1 MAAKVLIIEDQTAFL
16 LRELLELHAPA
27 DAQGRKPFEFDIASD
42 GLAALEKLAGPLP
55 DLVLLDL
62 RLPGIGGLA
71 VLDAIRKTASC
82 LPVIVVSAYGDKRTR
97 QEAAQRGADGFFQK
111 PVNVAKLYRHIRILL
126 AMQSPHQL
134 EAELTLQ
141 TEGRPPAGT
150 SQSRQAQLIAQMR
163 RLNKL
168 RERQALLGIDAPPE
182 LLIEIEDLQG
192 EIKNAESL
200 FRTPRKN

>member
-1 MAAKVLIIEDQTAFL
+1 MAAKILIVEDQNAFM
-16 LRELLELHAPA
+16 LRELLELYG
-27 DAQGRKPFEFDIASD
+27 QFEFEIAGD
-42 GLAALEKLAGPLP
+42 GLAALEVLAGPLP

-111 PVNVAKLYRHIRILL
+111 PVNTAKLYRQMRLLL
-126 AMQSPHQL
+126 AMQMPHQL

-141 TEGRPPAGT
+141 TEGR
-150 SQSRQAQLIAQMR
+150 QAQFIAQTR

-168 RERQALLGIDAPPE
+168 KERQALLGMDAPPA
-182 LLIEIEDLQG
+182 LLIEIEDLEG

-200 FRTPRKN
+200 FGSPR

>member
-1 MAAKVLIIEDQTAFL
+1 MAAKACPERSRRVLIVEDQTAFM
-16 LRELLELHAPA
+16 LRELLELYAPA
-27 DAQGRKPFEFDIASD
+27 DHEGRKSFEFDIASE

-71 VLDAIRKTASC
+71 VLDAIHKTASC

-97 QEAAQRGADGFFQK
+97 QEASAAGANYFFQK
-111 PVNVAKLYRHIRILL
+111 PVSTMKLYWQIKEFL
-126 AMQSPHQL
+126 ATAPRPK
-134 EAELTLQ
+134 LTDETQ
-141 TEGRPPAGT
+141 KI
-150 SQSRQAQLIAQMR
+150 LIAKQR

-168 RERQALLGIDAPPE
+168 KERQALLGIDAPPE
-182 LLIEIEDLQG
+182 LLIEIEDLEG

-200 FRTPRKN
+200 FGPPR

>member
-1 MAAKVLIIEDQTAFL
+1 M
-16 LRELLELHAPA
+16 LRELLELYAPA
-27 DAQGRKPFEFDIASD
+27 DHQGRKPFEFDIASD

-62 RLPGIGGLA
+62 RLPGIGGMA

-97 QEAAQRGADGFFQK
+97 QEAARRGADGFFQK
-111 PVNVAKLYRHIRILL
+111 PVNVARLYRHIRILL
-126 AMQSPHQL
+126 AMQTPHQL

-141 TEGRPPAGT
+141 TEGR
-150 SQSRQAQLIAQMR
+150 QAQLIAKTR

-168 RERQALLGIDAPPE
+168 KERQALLGIDAPPAV
-182 LLIEIEDLQG
+182 LIEMEDLEG

-200 FRTPRKN
+200 FGPPR

>member
-1 MAAKVLIIEDQTAFL
+1 M
-16 LRELLELHAPA
+16 LRELLELYAPA
-27 DAQGRKPFEFDIASD
+27 DHEGRKSFEFDIASE

-71 VLDAIRKTASC
+71 VLDAIHKTASC

-97 QEAAQRGADGFFQK
+97 QEASAAGANYFFQK
-111 PVNVAKLYRHIRILL
+111 PVSTMKLYWQIKEFL
-126 AMQSPHQL
+126 ATAPRPK
-134 EAELTLQ
+134 LTDETQ
-141 TEGRPPAGT
+141 KI
-150 SQSRQAQLIAQMR
+150 LIAKQR

-168 RERQALLGIDAPPE
+168 KERQALLGIDAPPE
-182 LLIEIEDLQG
+182 LLIEIEDLEG

-200 FRTPRKN
+200 FGPPR

>member
-1 MAAKVLIIEDQTAFL
+1 MAVKILIVEDQNAFM

-42 GLAALEKLAGPLP
+42 GLAALEKLTGPLP

-62 RLPGIGGLA
+62 RLPGIGGLV

-111 PVNVAKLYRHIRILL
+111 PVNIAKLYRQMRLLL
-126 AMQSPHQL
+126 AMQTPHQL

-141 TEGRPPAGT
+141 TEGR
-150 SQSRQAQLIAQMR
+150 QARLIAQTR

-168 RERQALLGIDAPPE
+168 KERQALLGIDAPPE
-182 LLIEIEDLQG
+182 LLIEIEDLEG
-192 EIKNAESL
+192 EIKNAERL
-200 FRTPRKN
+200 FGPPR

>member
-16 LRELLELHAPA
+16 LRDLLELHAPA
-27 DAQGRKPFEFDIASD
+27 DAQGRKPFEFDIAGD
-42 GLAALEKLAGPLP
+42 GLVALEKLAGPLP

-62 RLPGIGGLA
+62 RLPGIGGMA

-111 PVNVAKLYRHIRILL
+111 PVNVAKLYQQMRLLL
-126 AMQSPHQL
+126 AMQTPHQL
-134 EAELTLQ
+134 EAELSLQ
-141 TEGRPPAGT
+141 AEG
-150 SQSRQAQLIAQMR
+150 RQAQLIAQTR

-168 RERQALLGIDAPPE
+168 KERQALLGIDAPPE
-182 LLIEIEDLQG
+182 LLIEIEDLEG
-192 EIKNAESL
+192 EIKNAEGL
-200 FRTPRKN
+200 FGPPRKN